1 MTERKTPNPLRRN
14 RPTANPETTASR
26 KKPAFEGSF
35 DPAISGQ
42 APTVKKR
49 KYTILLTP
57 EQRDKL
63 RLYAAHRDITMSE
76 VIVGFIETLEV

>member
-1 MTERKTPNPLRRN
+1 MTARKTPNPLK
-14 RPTANPETTASR
+14 RPRAGASSQESSER
-26 KKPAFEGSF
+26 KPPTFEATF
-35 DPAISGQ
+35 DPAISGETP
-42 APTVKKR
+42 AVKKK

-76 VIVGFIETLEV
+76 VIVKFIEDLDT

>member
-1 MTERKTPNPLRRN
+1 MTERKTPNPLRRT
-14 RPTANPETTASR
+14 RAGDTQTGPAER
-26 KKPAFEGSF
+26 KTPSFEGTL
-35 DPAISGQ
+35 DPAISGE
-42 APTVKKR
+42 APAVKKK

-76 VIVGFIETLEV
+76 VIVGFIETLEN

>member
-1 MTERKTPNPLRRN
+1 VPSTQASPERKPP
-14 RPTANPETTASR
+14 S
-26 KKPAFEGSF
+26 FEATF
-35 DPAISGQ
+35 DPAISGEVP
-42 APTVKKR
+42 AVKKK

-76 VIVGFIETLEV
+76 VIVSFIESLDT